1 MDKNVG
7 KKKVSFS
14 SQNNQVFEYNVMK
27 THPASIKT
35 NETKTFTKTN
45 FHKAKNNKSNKDNN
59 DNSRSSGGCGGGG
72 SGGSCSGGNSNR
84 KRSHHH
90 HHHHNNYLVKRRSY
104 DNNSSNNN
112 NDNINDNPSN
122 TPYSPPAKKMKK
134 IIITPKDDILVD
146 NDNSNNNN
154 SNIKRNIRW
163 IYPNIPTIIE
173 KLRYNNDLKN
183 IRHKLED
190 KYNHYFLHNYVDK
203 KELFTKDAKDIAL
216 RLLKLYDYHFSNIL
230 KNYNIILLNNPP
242 ADDEFIDQYKSVYK
256 TFMKILNNCMQ
267 KLREMK
273 ISYEMLVKNMIND
286 ILIVEQAKTSR
297 STIDHLENRLLY
309 IALFEYYHPVRN
321 TNGDFEYSNE
331 IYLKVQKACK
341 KNKNYVMGSRMNE

>member
-1 MDKNVG
+1 M
-7 KKKVSFS
+7 
-14 SQNNQVFEYNVMK
+14 
-27 THPASIKT
+27 
-35 NETKTFTKTN
+35 
-45 FHKAKNNKSNKDNN
+45 
-59 DNSRSSGGCGGGG
+59 
-72 SGGSCSGGNSNR
+72 
-84 KRSHHH
+84 
-90 HHHHNNYLVKRRSY
+90 
-104 DNNSSNNN
+104 
-112 NDNINDNPSN
+112 
-122 TPYSPPAKKMKK
+122 
-134 IIITPKDDILVD
+134 D

-154 SNIKRNIRW
+154 NSNIKRDIRW

-203 KELFTKDAKDIAL
+203 KELFTKDKDAKDIAL
-216 RLLKLYDYHFSNIL
+216 RLLELYDYHFSKIL
-230 KNYNIILLNNPP
+230 KNYNNILLNNPP
-242 ADDEFIDQYKSVYK
+242 MDDEFIDQYKNVYRK
-256 TFMKILNNCMQ
+256 FMTILNNCMQ

-273 ISYEMLVKNMIND
+273 ISYEVLVKNMIND

-309 IALFEYYHPVRN
+309 IALFEYYHPIRN